1 MAGARGEECKE
12 EVEVSGHGEVTAL
25 GAVDVSECKV
35 MLVVDVA
42 EGSVGL
48 RRCSCCKGR

>member
-1 MAGARGEECKE
+1 VAGARGEECI

-35 MLVVDVA
+35 MLLVDVA
-42 EGSVGL
+42 EGSVRL
-48 RRCSCCKGR
+48 R